1 MDKVEA
7 YSLINKEL
15 EKYQNMQYSELI
27 LLINNPQT
35 NEITSPSNKLYQT
48 EIQVVWDGKENE
60 NIRVIA
66 SIDDMSWHAFSP
78 INESIIMRPDGS
90 LL

>member
-7 YSLINKEL
+7 YNLINKEL

-27 LLINNPQT
+27 LLINMPQT
-35 NEITSPSNKLYQT
+35 NEISSPSNKLYQT
-48 EIQVVWDGKENE
+48 EIQIMWDDKENE
-60 NIRVIA
+60 NIRIIA
-66 SIDDMSWHAFSP
+66 SIDDISWYAFSP
-78 INESIIMRPDGS
+78 ISESIIMRPNGS

>member
-15 EKYQNMQYSELI
+15 EKYQNMQYSELK
-27 LLINNPQT
+27 LFINKPQT

-48 EIQVVWDGKENE
+48 EIQVVWDDKENE

-66 SIDDMSWHAFSP
+66 SIDDTSWYAFSP